1 MLMLLRRLSFVFSI
15 WMTLF
20 GSAAVAVETSSPL
33 YMSLVVPE
41 LVLVDFPNGGS
52 THIDLQI
59 TGDCATNSGVCMLG
73 VATIDFIL
81 YGNSKVVVRARPEKG
96 HRRWVNNRRLGVFTY
111 DSDPE
116 ADVPPLYYDVR
127 FEMVQ
132 LSGGEGAF
140 TMPGVDSP
148 DLIMLDDI
156 TSTRHKW
163 SRRTNLSNGSRLGRI
178 YVQPIFDGGST
189 LEDLNLAAPG
199 NYSASLELL
208 VTTR

>member
-1 MLMLLRRLSFVFSI
+1 MRMLLRRLSFVFSI

-81 YGNSKVVVRARPEKG
+81 YGNSKVVVR
-96 HRRWVNNRRLGVFTY
+96 
-111 DSDPE
+111 DPRQVSV
-116 ADVPPLYYDVR
+116 A
-127 FEMVQ
+127 
-132 LSGGEGAF
+132 
-140 TMPGVDSP
+140 
-148 DLIMLDDI
+148 
-156 TSTRHKW
+156 
-163 SRRTNLSNGSRLGRI
+163 
-178 YVQPIFDGGST
+178 GST
-189 LEDLNLAAPG
+189 TAVLVSLPMTLILKRMSRHYTMMYASKWCS
-199 NYSASLELL
+199 SAQERPRLRCPMWTHLI
-208 VTTR
+208 

>member
-1 MLMLLRRLSFVFSI
+1 MLKLLGPLSFVPAL

-20 GSAAVAVETSSPL
+20 GSAAFAVETSSPL

-81 YGNSKVVVRARPEKG
+81 YGNSKVVVRARPETGK
-96 HRRWVNNRRLGVFTY
+96 RRWVNNRRLGVFTY
-111 DSDPE
+111 DTDPE

-132 LSGGEGAF
+132 LSAGEAAF

-148 DLIMLDDI
+148 DLIMLDYI

-163 SRRTNLSNGSRLGRI
+163 SRRTNLSKGSRLGRI

-199 NYSASLELL
+199 TYSASLELL

>member
-1 MLMLLRRLSFVFSI
+1 MSMFFRRLSFISAL

-20 GSAAVAVETSSPL
+20 CSTAHAVEATSSL
-33 YMSLVVPE
+33 SVSLAIPE

-52 THIDLQI
+52 THIDLEI
-59 TGDCATNSGVCMLG
+59 TGDCATDSGVCMLG
-73 VATIDFIL
+73 VATIDFVL
-81 YGNSKVVVRARPEKG
+81 YGNSKVVVRARPEAGK
-96 HRRWVNNRRLGVFTY
+96 RRWVNSRRLGVFSY
-111 DSDPE
+111 DTDPE
-116 ADVPPLYYDVR
+116 ADVPPLYYDVS

-132 LSGGEGAF
+132 LSAGEEAF
-140 TMPGVDSP
+140 SMPDVASP

-189 LEDLNLAAPG
+189 LEELNLAAPG
-199 NYSASLELL
+199 TYSASLELL